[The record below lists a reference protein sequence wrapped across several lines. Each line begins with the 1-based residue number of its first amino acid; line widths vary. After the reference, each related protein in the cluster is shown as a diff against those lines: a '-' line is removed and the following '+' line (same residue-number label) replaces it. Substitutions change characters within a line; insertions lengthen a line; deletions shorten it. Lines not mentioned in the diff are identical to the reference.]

1 MHIILKSSEKYDRQ
15 FVKRTLLGE
24 KKSIVD
30 QLIKKM
36 KESTMGPKTEV
47 AEGYFD
53 RLIKIIYENLRV
65 NLRNIHIRFEDT
77 NISRCD

>member
-36 KESTMGPKTEV
+36 KERTMGPKTEV